1 MTSTEGAQPRRR
13 RTSVRTGILV
23 IILAVLCSYA
33 LSFVCKVHEVRVSSL
48 PDYIPHLPEL
58 LGYEERST
66 TATTSGSN
74 NNNAIGSSPMSSSN
88 ARAILDRLAE
98 NAAIQSAERDS
109 WFDAARAHHV
119 RHRKENEKLA
129 ALDLS
134 TFYGGIMLQPSSTCP
149 ADLMK
154 TSSVRDVFDGG
165 KWLCGAS
172 LLGNASASA
181 SAHGDRPCVVYS
193 LGCNFETSF
202 ERTVQQ
208 ISGGRCEVHVYDP
221 TLGPPDRVRAF
232 AEEMERERIYL
243 HEVAVRGTSGHS
255 RIRIGDREYESQG
268 IGTMFETNG
277 HDCVDILKFDVE
289 GAEYDI
295 LEDTDWC
302 ELFGMRDELRFK
314 VSYFFSCTTR
324 VPRPYKLTCS
334 PSYPSCGLRSLH
346 CCPFL
351 ITTTYTSTASL
362 CIGMVLFELHGG
374 MIRDQRGVDYTVKD
388 GIRHVRRLE
397 EAGFQHYKTEQ
408 VWVGGHAQAELA
420 FVNYTW
426 LLPALEGV

>member
-1 MTSTEGAQPRRR
+1 MAITEGPQPRRY
-13 RTSVRTGILV
+13 RTSERTVILV
-23 IILAVLCSYA
+23 IILAVLCFYA
-33 LSFVCKVHEVRVSSL
+33 LCFVSKVHEVRVSSL
-48 PDYIPHLPEL
+48 PDYMYMYIPHLPE
-58 LGYEERST
+58 ERSA
-66 TATTSGSN
+66 TATRST
-74 NNNAIGSSPMSSSN
+74 
-88 ARAILDRLAE
+88 ARAQAILDRLAE
-98 NAAIQSAERDS
+98 NAAIQSAERDA

-119 RHRKENEKLA
+119 RHRKENANLA
-129 ALDLS
+129 RLDLS

-149 ADLMK
+149 ADLVK
-154 TSSVRDVFDGG
+154 TSSVRDIFDGG

-172 LLGNASASA
+172 LLGGTSAYS
-181 SAHGDRPCVVYS
+181 HRPCVVYS

-202 ERTVQQ
+202 ERTVQE
-208 ISGGRCEVHVYDP
+208 ISGGRCDVHVYDP
-221 TLGPPDRVRAF
+221 TLRPPAKVKAF
-232 AEEMERERIYL
+232 AEEMKQERIYL

-255 RIRIGDREYESQG
+255 TIRIGDKEYESQG
-268 IGTMFETNG
+268 IGTMFESNG

-295 LEDTDWC
+295 LEDTDW
-302 ELFGMRDELRFK
+302 
-314 VSYFFSCTTR
+314 S
-324 VPRPYKLTCS
+324 
-334 PSYPSCGLRSLH
+334 
-346 CCPFL
+346 
-351 ITTTYTSTASL
+351 SL
-362 CIGMVLFELHGG
+362 CIGMILFELHGG